1 MNQTIRIGN
10 AQGFWGDRPSAAADL
25 LRQEPGLDFLTMDY
39 LAEVSMSIL
48 ATQRERDP
56 AYGYAKDFVPVVAQ
70 LADYWGAGGGC
81 RLIANAGGLNPLA
94 CAQACSVA
102 LEKAGCRSLRIGVVA
117 GDDVL
122 NWLLQPDS
130 PVEPLMGSGRQPSL
144 ANVRSQLVTANAYL
158 GCRGIVEALDDGA
171 DLVITG
177 RVADPSMVVGACVH
191 AFGWS
196 LDDWPRLAQATV
208 AGHLLE
214 CGTQLTG
221 GIATDWLDV
230 PGLVDIGFPIAEIDA
245 QGGCVVTKPAA
256 SGGRV
261 SLETVKEQ
269 LLYEIGDPANY
280 LSPDVCVSFAG
291 LQLEQRT
298 EDRVAVRGATG
309 GPPPPTLKVSAT
321 YRDGFRSA
329 AQLTVFGIAA
339 RRKAQLSGELVLE
352 RLRRNGWHYRDQLVE
367 CLGATASVPCGRPP
381 TGSDAGNGNLAGGAT
396 NADLA
401 LDLGAAQEVVLR
413 VAVESASQAAV
424 EAFTREI
431 MPMVTAG
438 PPGTTGYAEGRPRVH
453 TLFRYW
459 PGLIGADS
467 IVDQLQWLISRDTL
481 SQRAIPPRWPPQP
494 DDALHRRSAAPSVP
508 SKPPPQPLHRQP
520 TGRLIDVAYGRS
532 GDKGTGANIGIIA
545 RRPEE
550 YPQLLAWLTAQRVAD
565 FFAPLAPDRVQRFEV
580 PNLHGLNFVLDG
592 ILRRGLRNDAQ
603 GKALAQALLSMPLDD
618 FPRRG

>member
-1 MNQTIRIGN
+1 VNQTIRIGN
-10 AQGFWGDRPSAAADL
+10 AQGFWGDRPSAATDL
-25 LRQEPGLDFLTMDY
+25 LTQEPQLDFLTMDY

-48 ATQRERDP
+48 ATQRERNP
-56 AYGYAKDFVPVVAQ
+56 ALGYAQDFVAVVAG
-70 LADYWGAGGGC
+70 LADYWGSGGRC

-94 CAQACSVA
+94 CAQACAAA
-102 LEKAGCRSLRIGVVA
+102 LEKAGCRSLRIGVVS

-122 NWLLQPDS
+122 DWLLQPSS
-130 PVEPLMGSGRQPSL
+130 PVAPLMGSQRQPGLES
-144 ANVRSQLVTANAYL
+144 VRSRLVTANAYL
-158 GCRGIVEALDDGA
+158 GCRGIVRALDAGA

-221 GIATDWLDV
+221 GIATDWLEM

-245 QGGCVVTKPAA
+245 QGGCVVTKPKA

-280 LSPDVCVSFAG
+280 LSPDVCVSLLG
-291 LQLEQRT
+291 LQLEQLA
-298 EDRVAVRGATG
+298 EDRVAVRGARG
-309 GPPPPTLKVSAT
+309 GPPPATLKVSAT

-329 AQLTVFGIAA
+329 AQLTIFGIEA
-339 RRKAQLSGELVLE
+339 RHKAQLCGELVLQ
-352 RLRRNGWHYRDQLVE
+352 RLRRNGWQYRDQLVE
-367 CLGATASVPCGRPP
+367 CLGSGASVPCGQPP
-381 TGSDAGNGNLAGGAT
+381 PAP
-396 NADLA
+396 DLA
-401 LDLGAAQEVVLR
+401 PDLGAVQEVVLR
-413 VAVESASQAAV
+413 VAVESHSQAAV

-459 PGLIGADS
+459 PGLIGADC
-467 IVDQLQWLISRDTL
+467 IVDQLQWLTSPNTL
-481 SQRAIPPRWPPQP
+481 DQRTLPPGWPPQADAAADRPPNAAAGRPP
-494 DDALHRRSAAPSVP
+494 DAVSLPAE
-508 SKPPPQPLHRQP
+508 PPPPPSLQRPR

-532 GDKGTGANIGIIA
+532 GDKGTGSNIGIIA
-545 RRPEE
+545 RRPQE
-550 YPQLLAWLTAQRVAD
+550 YPQLRAWLTAQRVAD
-565 FFAPLAPDRVQRFEV
+565 FLAPLEPDRVQRFEV

-592 ILRRGLRNDAQ
+592 VLRRGLRSDAQ

-618 FPRRG
+618 FPGLA